1 MPDPIKVDVWS
12 DIACPWCFIGKRK
25 LEAGV
30 AAFEDSNPGLEVEI
44 EFHSFE
50 LAPDTPVDF
59 EGSEVDFLA
68 KFKGMPEEQVRGM
81 LANVTAVAEE
91 VGLKYDFD
99 NLQHTRTVK
108 AHQLLHLAKAHGKQI
123 ETEERL
129 MKAYFEEGRHVGR
142 DEDLADLAVEVGLDR
157 DEVLKSLAADE
168 YLPAVEADQAQ
179 AIAYGIQAVPT
190 FVIEGKYGISGAQAP
205 ETFVEVLQKVTD
217 EKAAASS

>member
-1 MPDPIKVDVWS
+1 MPDSIKVDVWS
-12 DIACPWCFIGKRK
+12 DIGCPWCFIGKRK
-25 LEAGV
+25 LEMGV
-30 AAFEDSNPGLEVEI
+30 ADFEELNPGTEVEI

-59 EGSEVDFLA
+59 EGSEIDFLA

-91 VGLKYDFD
+91 AGLHYDFD
-99 NLQHTRTVK
+99 SLQHTRTVK
-108 AHQLLHLAKAHGKQI
+108 AHQLLHLAKAHGRQI

-142 DEDLADLAVEVGLDR
+142 DEDLADLAVEAGLDR

-168 YLPAVEADQAQ
+168 YLSAVEADQAQ
-179 AIAYGIQAVPT
+179 AMAYGIRAVPT
-190 FVIEGKYGISGAQAP
+190 FVIDGKYGISGAQAP
-205 ETFVEVLQKVTD
+205 ETFVEAFRKVTG
-217 EKAAASS
+217 EKAGAS